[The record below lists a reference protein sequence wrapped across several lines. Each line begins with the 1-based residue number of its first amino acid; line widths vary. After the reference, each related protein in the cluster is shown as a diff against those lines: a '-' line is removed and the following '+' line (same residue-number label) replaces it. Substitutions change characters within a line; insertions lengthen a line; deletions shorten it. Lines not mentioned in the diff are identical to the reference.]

1 MATKRKAVRFKGAP
15 EDKEQQ
21 VLARWLDVRGV
32 LWCHVP
38 NGGHRDI
45 RVGRRLKSH
54 GTKAGVPDVL
64 IFERP
69 MMPSD
74 CIGVAIELKRNDYSC
89 KPTPEQVAWL
99 DALRERGWYAD
110 VCHGAVEAIALLM
123 RLGI

>member
-1 MATKRKAVRFKGAP
+1 MRFKGAP

-38 NGGHRDI
+38 NGGHRDV
-45 RVGRRLKSH
+45 RVATKLRSH
-54 GTKAGVPDVL
+54 GVKPGVPDVL

-69 MMPSD
+69 RECPE
-74 CIGVAIELKRNDYSC
+74 CIGVAIELKRNDSRC
-89 KPTPEQVAWL
+89 KPTSEQKVWL
-99 DALRERGWYAD
+99 EALGARRWYTA